1 MEAASG
7 VDESGLLVAAEVEVE
22 ATAAVD
28 ESLLLTP

>member
-7 VDESGLLVAAEVEVE
+7 VDESGLLVAVEVEVE

-28 ESLLLTP
+28 ESLLLTS